1 MVTEDYCSYEISKL
15 LEEKGFDEN
24 CAALYDSKNEEF
36 CEKQTGY
43 VFNNSQWEN
52 FITAPTHQMAIKWL
66 REIHKILISFN
77 ASFVNSIEPHFS
89 WKIRINSLTSLN
101 DERHFEPVYIH
112 VKSESSEEACEAVIK
127 YCLENLI

>member
-1 MVTEDYCSYEISKL
+1 M
-15 LEEKGFDEN
+15 EN
-24 CAALYDSKNEEF
+24 F

-77 ASFVNSIEPHFS
+77 ASFVNSIEQHFS
-89 WKIRINSLTSLN
+89 WKIRINSLKSLN
-101 DERHFEPVYIH
+101 DEKHFEPIYIH
-112 VKSESSEEACEAVIK
+112 VKSESSEEAATSSDVAERLLILSVIWLFASTD
-127 YCLENLI
+127 CSTQRETSLA